1 MFYDFQ
7 LSKNLSFEIQLNWNE
22 THWQY
27 FNFHISW
34 TRKNS
39 HGGLK
44 FNLQIYKL
52 YFNIDIYDHRHWD
65 YDNDCWQENYL
76 ED

>member
-7 LSKNLSFEIQLNWNE
+7 LSKNLSFEIQLEWNE

-27 FNFHISW
+27 FNFNIRWS
-34 TRKNS
+34 RKTD
-39 HGGLK
+39 HAGLK

-65 YDNDCWQENYL
+65 YDNDCWQENYP